1 MKTIRMTIDRALMLR
16 GDHVSAGRTVDV
28 SLSEA
33 ALLLESGR
41 ASLANVADMEA
52 VRESVRASNA
62 ECLRREKARMRQ

>member
-1 MKTIRMTIDRALMLR
+1 MMVNRPLMLR

-28 SLSEA
+28 SPSEA

-41 ASLANVADMEA
+41 ASLANVTDMEA

-62 ECLRREKARMRQ
+62 ECLRREKQSGAMCRPAQ